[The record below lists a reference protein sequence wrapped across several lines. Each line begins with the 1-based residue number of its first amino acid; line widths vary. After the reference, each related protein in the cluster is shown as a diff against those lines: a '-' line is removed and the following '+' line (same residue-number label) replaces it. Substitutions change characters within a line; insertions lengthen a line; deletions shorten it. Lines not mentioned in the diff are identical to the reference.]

1 MGSDI
6 DKMLKTEAYIT
17 TKDHK
22 EDFPN
27 KVSCYLIN
35 PLKSSIGQNN
45 KIILH
50 KINNTVQSKNII
62 SD

>member
-17 TKDHK
+17 IKDHK

-27 KVSCYLIN
+27 KVSCNLIN
-35 PLKSSIGQNN
+35 TLKSSIGQDN